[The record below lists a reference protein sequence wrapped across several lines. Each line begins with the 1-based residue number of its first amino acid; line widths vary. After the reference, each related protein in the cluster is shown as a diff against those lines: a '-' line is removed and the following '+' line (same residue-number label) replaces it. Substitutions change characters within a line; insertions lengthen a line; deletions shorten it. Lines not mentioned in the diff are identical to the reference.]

1 MIEQP
6 NYTQIPNSF
15 LDEQMRRRDMGIGE
29 LKVCLAIARQTFGW
43 HKEGDRLSLSQ
54 LEELTGLSRQGVI
67 NGINA
72 AIKNGLIVRTQKGQG
87 YIYSLNVVATSQV
100 SRPVDNTASQVS
112 RPELVKEVDQFE
124 PKLVKLLDT
133 QKKDTKK
140 RKEKELLAAQA
151 LPLHLTELQP
161 IATESVTEKETPT
174 PSAAAP
180 LPLHE
185 QEELN
190 EAMAALEQKQTE
202 KYQKATEQQRKFQL
216 LCNIVGWDYKILSK
230 EQTGQVAQTLGILCK
245 AGYTEEHL
253 AKFHDQ
259 VWSKDWRW
267 QQHHSYPS
275 LAQVRAEMG
284 KLKLQQQVA
293 ATRTA
298 AAVEQQT
305 AIPQMLRMQ
314 QRKGFYTQ

>member
-161 IATESVTEKETPT
+161 IATESVTEKETLT
-174 PSAAAP
+174 PSAVAP
-180 LPLHE
+180 LPL
-185 QEELN
+185 
-190 EAMAALEQKQTE
+190 ATE
-202 KYQKATEQQRKFQL
+202 PAPPTEQQRKFQL
-216 LCNIVGWDYKILSK
+216 LCNIVGWDYKLLT
-230 EQTGQVAQTLGILCK
+230 QQQQGQVAQTLGILCK

-253 AKFHDQ
+253 KQFHDQ
-259 VWSKDWRW
+259 VWAKDWRW

>member
-15 LDEQMRRRDMGIGE
+15 LDEQMRRKDMGIGE

-161 IATESVTEKETPT
+161 IATESVTEKETLT
-174 PSAAAP
+174 PSAVAP
-180 LPLHE
+180 LPLP
-185 QEELN
+185 
-190 EAMAALEQKQTE
+190 TE
-202 KYQKATEQQRKFQL
+202 PVQPTEQQRKFQL
-216 LCNIVGWDYKILSK
+216 LCNIVGWDYKLLTK
-230 EQTGQVAQTLGILCK
+230 EQQGQVAQTLGILSK

-253 AKFHDQ
+253 KQFHDQ
-259 VWSKDWRW
+259 VWAKDWRW

-298 AAVEQQT
+298 AAAVEQQT

>member
-1 MIEQP
+1 MESKKEHNTKKELNKKTVLSAKALQQPELPQPEQP
-6 NYTQIPNSF
+6 T
-15 LDEQMRRRDMGIGE
+15 
-29 LKVCLAIARQTFGW
+29 
-43 HKEGDRLSLSQ
+43 
-54 LEELTGLSRQGVI
+54 
-67 NGINA
+67 
-72 AIKNGLIVRTQKGQG
+72 
-87 YIYSLNVVATSQV
+87 
-100 SRPVDNTASQVS
+100 
-112 RPELVKEVDQFE
+112 
-124 PKLVKLLDT
+124 
-133 QKKDTKK
+133 
-140 RKEKELLAAQA
+140 
-151 LPLHLTELQP
+151 
-161 IATESVTEKETPT
+161 ATESVTEKETPT

-180 LPLHE
+180 LPL
-185 QEELN
+185 
-190 EAMAALEQKQTE
+190 ATE
-202 KYQKATEQQRKFQL
+202 PAQPTEQQRKFQL

-230 EQTGQVAQTLGILCK
+230 EQQGQVAQTLGILCK

-259 VWSKDWRW
+259 VWAKDWRW

>member
-161 IATESVTEKETPT
+161 IATESVTEKETLT
-174 PSAAAP
+174 PSAVAP
-180 LPLHE
+180 LPL
-185 QEELN
+185 
-190 EAMAALEQKQTE
+190 ATE
-202 KYQKATEQQRKFQL
+202 PAPPTEQQRKFQL
-216 LCNIVGWDYKILSK
+216 LCNIVGWDYKLLT
-230 EQTGQVAQTLGILCK
+230 QQQQGQVAQTLGILCK

-253 AKFHDQ
+253 KQFHDQ
-259 VWSKDWRW
+259 VWAKDWRW

-305 AIPQMLRMQ
+305 AIPQMIRMQ

>member
-151 LPLHLTELQP
+151 LPLQLTEKQP
-161 IATESVTEKETPT
+161 TATEPVTEKETLT
-174 PSAAAP
+174 PSAASP
-180 LPLHE
+180 LPL
-185 QEELN
+185 
-190 EAMAALEQKQTE
+190 
-202 KYQKATEQQRKFQL
+202 ATEQQRKFQL
-216 LCNIVGWDYKILSK
+216 LCNIVGWDYKILT
-230 EQTGQVAQTLGILCK
+230 QQQQGQVAQTLGILCK

-253 AKFHDQ
+253 KQFHDQ
-259 VWSKDWRW
+259 VWAKDWRW

-298 AAVEQQT
+298 AAVEQQQT

>member
-15 LDEQMRRRDMGIGE
+15 LDEQMRRKDMGIGE

-161 IATESVTEKETPT
+161 IATESVTEKETLT
-174 PSAAAP
+174 PSAVAP
-180 LPLHE
+180 LPL
-185 QEELN
+185 
-190 EAMAALEQKQTE
+190 ATE
-202 KYQKATEQQRKFQL
+202 PVQPTEQQRKFQL
-216 LCNIVGWDYKILSK
+216 LCNIVGWDYKLLTK
-230 EQTGQVAQTLGILCK
+230 EQQGQVAQTLGILSK

-253 AKFHDQ
+253 KQFHDQ
-259 VWSKDWRW
+259 VWAKDWRW

-298 AAVEQQT
+298 AAAVEQQT

>member
-87 YIYSLNVVATSQV
+87 YIYSLNVAATSQV
-100 SRPVDNTASQVS
+100 SRPVDNSTSQVS

-151 LPLHLTELQP
+151 LPLQQP
-161 IATESVTEKETPT
+161 EEQQQQPTATEPVTEKETPT
-174 PSAAAP
+174 PSAVAP
-180 LPLHE
+180 LPL
-185 QEELN
+185 
-190 EAMAALEQKQTE
+190 ATE
-202 KYQKATEQQRKFQL
+202 PAPPTEQQRKFQL
-216 LCNIVGWDYKILSK
+216 LCNIVGWDYKLLT
-230 EQTGQVAQTLGILCK
+230 QQQQGQVAQTLGILCK

-259 VWSKDWRW
+259 IWSKDWRW

-298 AAVEQQT
+298 AVEQQQT

>member
-161 IATESVTEKETPT
+161 IATESVTEKETLT
-174 PSAAAP
+174 PSAVAP
-180 LPLHE
+180 LPL
-185 QEELN
+185 
-190 EAMAALEQKQTE
+190 
-202 KYQKATEQQRKFQL
+202 ATEQQRKFQL
-216 LCNIVGWDYKILSK
+216 LCNIVGWDYKILT
-230 EQTGQVAQTLGILCK
+230 QQQQGQVAQTLGILCK

-253 AKFHDQ
+253 KQFHDQ
-259 VWSKDWRW
+259 VWAKDWRW